1 MDMIGYV
8 AWNPSKEQYLTANME
23 WTRYVKDARILY
35 TNKDAMTAI
44 EALGVRGLRVLEK
57 FISIDTITHKIHVSG
72 YEWLT
77 KHVDPDMIQKLGGV
91 VNGGKRM
98 VAYFPEFEIRY
109 DEGDAYFTV
118 SGANQDE
125 FKNIIKEKLNNHE

>member
-8 AWNPSKEQYLTANME
+8 VWNPSKEQYLTANME
-23 WTRYVKDARILY
+23 WTRYVKDAHIFD
-35 TNKDAMTAI
+35 TNKDTMTAI

-57 FISIDTITHKIHVSG
+57 FIRIDTLTHKIHVSG

-77 KHVDPDMIQKLGGV
+77 KHVDPAMIQKLGGV

-98 VAYFPEFEIRY
+98 VAYFPSLRFATMKMTHTSPCRARIR
-109 DEGDAYFTV
+109 TN
-118 SGANQDE
+118 S
-125 FKNIIKEKLNNHE
+125 KNIIKEKLNNHE

>member
-23 WTRYVKDARILY
+23 WTRYVKDARIFD

-57 FISIDTITHKIHVSG
+57 IHP
-72 YEWLT
+72 
-77 KHVDPDMIQKLGGV
+77 H
-91 VNGGKRM
+91 
-98 VAYFPEFEIRY
+98 
-109 DEGDAYFTV
+109 
-118 SGANQDE
+118 
-125 FKNIIKEKLNNHE
+125 